1 MAKLVISRNDNLL
14 GSRFIEDARLT
25 IGRASGNVIQLDD
38 PSVSKLHAQVEVI
51 GNDHILLDL
60 GSANG
65 TYVNGERISRHLLR
79 HGDVV
84 EVSEFKIRYVDH
96 RTVVSSEGDRTMVI
110 DRPLTTATPQSPPG
124 LVTSAPIPAAR
135 TTKVNYAQGMLRVIQ
150 GGAIGN
156 EIALTRPLHP
166 LGKDGNRAAILRRT
180 DGFYV
185 ARVEGQPPKVNGKQ
199 IADGWQPL
207 ANRDFIEAGG
217 EAVQIWI
224 DKAG

>member
-38 PSVSKLHAQVEVI
+38 PSVSKLHAQVEVV

-60 GSANG
+60 GSSNG
-65 TYVNGERISRHLLR
+65 TFVNGERISRHLLR

-96 RTVVSSEGDRTMVI
+96 RTVVSGDGDRTMVI
-110 DRPLTTATPQSPPG
+110 DRPVAVPQSPPG

-135 TTKVNYAQGMLRVIQ
+135 TTRVNYAQGMLRVIQ
-150 GGAIGN
+150 GGTIGS
-156 EIALTRPLHP
+156 EIALSRPLYA
-166 LGKDGNRAAILRRT
+166 LGKDENRAAILRRL

-185 ARVEGQPPKVNGKQ
+185 ARVEGSPPKVNGKQ

-207 ANRDFIEAGG
+207 SNRDFIEVGG
-217 EAVQIWI
+217 EAVQVWI
-224 DKAG
+224 DKAS